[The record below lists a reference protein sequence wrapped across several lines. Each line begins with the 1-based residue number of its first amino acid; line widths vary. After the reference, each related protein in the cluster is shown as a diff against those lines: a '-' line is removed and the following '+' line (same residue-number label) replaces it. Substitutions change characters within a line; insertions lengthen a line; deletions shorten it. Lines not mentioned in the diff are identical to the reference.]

1 MDRDSRLSRRRLLV
15 LGLAVPFAGAWP
27 VGAVEFIHAATPV
40 HAALPD
46 QVVLR
51 DLARDGLEWDVGG
64 TLTRVFGLPPEVAGE
79 VLLRATRD
87 DALPDGYRPGDLV
100 DAAARGLPTSGGQL
114 IRALIVDD
122 TRALIADA
130 ANGGLE
136 LYVGSGFRSQAY
148 QASVFSAQVARWGD
162 PDTANRYSARAG
174 HSHHQLGTAIDFT
187 VSFRAFRDSPAPTW
201 LRENAHRFGF
211 VLPYTTAASARTG
224 YVDEPWHARWVGS
237 ALASRLQSIGYQD
250 WTDLDADDA
259 VAVVRTEAG
268 LDA

>member
-1 MDRDSRLSRRRLLV
+1 LLCDPERVNLSRRRLLV
-15 LGLAVPFAGAWP
+15 FGLAVPFAGAWL
-27 VGAVEFIHAATPV
+27 ARAAGLV
-40 HAALPD
+40 FAALPD
-46 QVVLR
+46 QVALG
-51 DLARDGLEWDVGG
+51 DLARDGLERDAGG
-64 TLTRVFGLPPEVAGE
+64 TLTRVFGLPPEVADD

-100 DAAARGLPTSGGQL
+100 SAATRGLPTSGDQL

-122 TRALIADA
+122 TRALIANA

-162 PDTANRYSARAG
+162 SDTANRYSARAG
-174 HSHHQLGTAIDFT
+174 HSQHQLGTTIDFT

-211 VLPYTTAASARTG
+211 ILPYTAAAAERTG
-224 YVDEPWHARWVGS
+224 YVDEPWHARWVGT
-237 ALASRLQSIGYQD
+237 ALASRLQSVGYQD
-250 WTDLDADDA
+250 WTDRDADDA
-259 VAVVRTEAG
+259 VAQVRTEAG
-268 LDA
+268 LDGG